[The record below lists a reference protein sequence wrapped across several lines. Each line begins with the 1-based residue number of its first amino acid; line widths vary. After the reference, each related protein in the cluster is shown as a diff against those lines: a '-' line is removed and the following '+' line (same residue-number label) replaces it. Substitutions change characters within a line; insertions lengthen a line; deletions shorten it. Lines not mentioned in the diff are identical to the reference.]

1 MIKEA
6 CDKKFFILEKKGKDN
21 RKKYVLPTSDFIN
34 EFNDY
39 LKVLNNLSF

>member
-6 CDKKFFILEKKGKDN
+6 CDKKFFTLEKKGKDH
-21 RKKYVLPTSDFIN
+21 RKKYVLPTPEFVN

-39 LKVLNNLSF
+39 LKTLNNLSF